1 MYLMKLDRSQ
11 MGEILVKFE
20 DQRSIIEKAFGFFF
34 VSLIFP
40 ALSLGVIFLGQG
52 FQKHYLNWN
61 FLAYFGFVLF
71 CLSIY
76 LFLATLLQMILPF
89 SILINLHE
97 QWLSVRYKSL
107 QIFGE
112 KITFQNLNIFKYS
125 KKYANIYQL
134 EIELKSTQSIKF
146 KSVFLSEDSVER
158 GCLELNQSLGLANSE
173 SVNIENSKSKLASF
187 LSDIE
192 SQYEQK
198 SLSLPIRFELG
209 LESLRKIAN
218 LFISAASLYFV
229 YNVYQLILYFS
240 LISFVH
246 SLIVL
251 AVIYKVFSEI
261 SKQIKVEV
269 DDKTVNY
276 QCRYLL
282 KTVNWTEPLE
292 NYKELILDKASDNR
306 NTKFIQII
314 LVHKNDKQKNVPL
327 SKNTRAKL
335 EAEVQKINLY
345 AQLLKLPFR

>member
-20 DQRSIIEKAFGFFF
+20 DQRSIFEKAFGFLF

-52 FQKHYLNWN
+52 FQKHYLDWN

-71 CLSIY
+71 CISIY

-97 QWLSVRYKSL
+97 QWLTVRYKSL

-112 KITFQNLNIFKYS
+112 KIPFQNLNIFKYS
-125 KKYANIYQL
+125 KKYVNIYQL
-134 EIELKSTQSIKF
+134 EIELKNTQSIKF
-146 KSVFLSEDSVER
+146 KSVFLSKDSVER
-158 GCLELNQSLGLANSE
+158 GCLELNQSLGLANGE
-173 SVNIENSKSKLASF
+173 SAKIENSKSKLSSF

-209 LESLRKIAN
+209 LESLRKVANGLIA
-218 LFISAASLYFV
+218 ITGLYFMF
-229 YNVYQLILYFS
+229 NVYQLLVHFS

-246 SLIVL
+246 SLIVFI
-251 AVIYKVFSEI
+251 VFYKIFSEL

-269 DDKTVNY
+269 DDKVVSC
-276 QCRYLL
+276 QCRYFL
-282 KTVNWTEPLE
+282 KTVSWTEPLV
-292 NYKELILDKASDNR
+292 NYSGMILDDASDNKR
-306 NTKFIQII
+306 TKFIQII
-314 LVHKNDKQKNVPL
+314 LVHKNDKEKNVPL
-327 SKNTRAKL
+327 SKNIRAKL
-335 EAEVQKINLY
+335 EVEVQKKALY
-345 AQLLKLPFR
+345 EKLLRFS